1 MKDSKTKKIVLLGII
16 VCTIMFVLSHT
27 ASAAFEY
34 KLLEAF
40 PGFFNKGDSPDLPEM
55 VEAIYKFGIWT
66 IGIAGLL
73 MMTVGG
79 VMYMGSAGNNA
90 TAESA
95 KKIITDSLLGIIV
108 ALGAYLFLYV
118 INPDLVYIDINFVS
132 AEVDTFALSEK
143 EQAVETA
150 AASTA
155 SSVGTGNVPALYQ
168 CSSEWGS
175 IQYGS
180 CKGKSTICSSG
191 CGVVATAMVLKAYG
205 KSVSAK
211 DFTQKVVDK
220 GGRKCN
226 AGSLATGLAA
236 AAKEYGLESKAT
248 TAANALEKAGSNKPV
263 VISVQ
268 ECKSGKDCRFT
279 NGGHF
284 IVVTSK
290 DGDNL
295 TINDPNNAKGSSAK
309 KQITVSQLKSEC
321 CLGQGI
327 TFN

>member
-1 MKDSKTKKIVLLGII
+1 MRYNRTKRILFLGII
-16 VCTIMFVLSHT
+16 VCTTMFVLSHT

-40 PGFFNKGDSPDLPEM
+40 PGFFNKDASPEFPAM

-66 IGIAGLL
+66 VGIAGLL

-79 VMYMGSAGNNA
+79 IMYMGSAGNNA

-95 KKIITDSLLGIIV
+95 KKIISDSLMGIIV

-118 INPDLVYIDINFVS
+118 INPNLVYIDINFVS
-132 AEVDTFALSEK
+132 VEVDTFELSEK
-143 EQAVETA
+143 EQATETA

-155 SSVGTGNVPALYQ
+155 SSIGTGNVPALYQ
-168 CSSEWGS
+168 CSPEWGS
-175 IQYGS
+175 TQYGS
-180 CKGKSTICSSG
+180 CKGKSTVCSSG
-191 CGVVATAMVLKAYG
+191 CGVVSTAMVLKYYG

-211 DFTQKVVDK
+211 DFTQKVIDK
-220 GGRKCN
+220 GGRVCN
-226 AGSLATGLAA
+226 AGSSATGLAA

-248 TAANALEKAGSNKPV
+248 TAEVALTKADSNKPV
-263 VISVQ
+263 VISVRD
-268 ECKSGKDCRFT
+268 CGNNCRFT
-279 NGGHF
+279 KGGHF